1 MFEYIDYYIFSDS
14 LPTPTSLQ
22 RFFNNL
28 LNFSIFSVSETSNG
42 VSIEQEKDF
51 KISSSPEPT
60 FLFKDFF
67 LFEI

>member
-28 LNFSIFSVSETSNG
+28 LNLSMFPVSETSKG

-51 KISSSPEPT
+51 KIS
-60 FLFKDFF
+60 
-67 LFEI
+67 